1 MFVTPFFDMQT
12 PPIDYQPIAA
22 ALASLTTAYR
32 DRLYAWAEYTTPT
45 TLLLDPKQLAKL
57 FRKVSKYCHTD
68 KTDDPDNHKV
78 FEAINTLRTALKDH
92 GKLTLDDENFSWAYN
107 KECNRLVYEM
117 NREARK
123 LLHEAVLARFAA
135 KAQARLR
142 KAGAAVE
149 PPPPPPPPET
159 VFGYRGK
166 RFDILNILSQLL
178 PKANVTLDSV
188 FAETKL
194 YTSRKRKGSLKYA
207 RLVGFHGKTV
217 KQMIELVRA
226 APEQYF
232 QIDRKRLLVRE
243 GLREDLTP
251 RARNTGG
258 TYISRAPQLCL
269 RR

>member
-1 MFVTPFFDMQT
+1 MQT
-12 PPIDYQPIAA
+12 PPIDYQPIAT
-22 ALASLTTAYR
+22 ALASLTTVHR

-57 FRKVSKYCHTD
+57 CRKVSTYCHTD
-68 KTDDPDNHKV
+68 ETDDPDNHQV
-78 FEAINTLRTALKDH
+78 FEAINTLRTALQDH
-92 GKLTLDDENFSWAYN
+92 GKLTLDNENFSWAYN

-149 PPPPPPPPET
+149 PPPPPTPPET
-159 VFGYRGK
+159 LFGYRGK
-166 RFDILNILSQLL
+166 RFDILNILNQLL

-217 KQMIELVRA
+217 KQMIELVRS
-226 APEQYF
+226 APDQYF
-232 QIDRKRLLVRE
+232 QVDRKRLLVKE

-269 RR
+269 RG